1 MRVSFEA
8 YMYFMEFRYAESVAE
23 RERRGEPPPP
33 HNREGQDLGRDYFR
47 CMCSNHSDTM
57 VVPRTESEMTAALSA
72 LSDCGY
78 EPSEE
83 ERRRAYGNLN
93 LAFERPAEAA
103 TPRAAAAASGLG
115 LTAAFGLAAVVL
127 VAYIRRRRRMATP
140 ASPTAPP
147 AASSGRRTTAAPPL
161 L

>member
-1 MRVSFEA
+1 
-8 YMYFMEFRYAESVAE
+8 MYFMEFRYAESVAE
-23 RERRGEPPPP
+23 RERRGEPPP

-127 VAYIRRRRRMATP
+127 VAYIRRRRRMRPSA
-140 ASPTAPP
+140 AVSD
-147 AASSGRRTTAAPPL
+147 ASSGRRTTAAPPL